1 VPRPRRGLPGT
12 GASTRVAPVTWAA
25 IVLAGGR
32 GSRLGGVDKPAL
44 RLGGATLLDRAV
56 EAADGAA
63 RVVVVGPE
71 RPCSRP
77 VTWTREAEPGSGPV
91 AAVAAGLAEV
101 GAVEVGAVELGAGEV
116 SAVEIVVLLAADL
129 PAVTSEAVTRVRA
142 AALPS
147 GAVLVDGEGRDQWL
161 LSAWPAAAL
170 RAAFADP
177 GRGLYS
183 TLGPLG
189 PVRIAD
195 VAGASAD
202 VDTPEDLARWR

>member
-1 VPRPRRGLPGT
+1 MR
-12 GASTRVAPVTWAA
+12 WAA

-44 RLGGATLLDRAV
+44 RVGGATLLDRAV
-56 EAADGAA
+56 EAADGAD

-91 AAVAAGLAEV
+91 AAVAAGLAVV
-101 GAVEVGAVELGAGEV
+101 GAVEV
-116 SAVEIVVLLAADL
+116 AVEIVVLLAADL
-129 PAVTSEAVTRVRA
+129 PSVTSDAVALVRA
-142 AALPS
+142 AALPA

-170 RAAFADP
+170 HAAFAAP
-177 GRGLYS
+177 GRGLHAV
-183 TLGPLG
+183 LGPLG
-189 PVRIAD
+189 PARLAD
-195 VAGASAD
+195 AAGASAD
-202 VDTPEDLARWR
+202 VDTPEDLDRWR